1 MAMSK
6 KMRNADHVR
15 RMNVPGPDDAVV
27 KARLEEL
34 ILPAVYSQVAYFQ
47 SLGLR
52 ARILSL
58 PLMVAALLTLLWQ
71 QIPGVC
77 ALTRVLNRDGALWF
91 GPVQVSQAAVS
102 KRLQSL
108 PYELLRQVFTAL
120 QPVLQARWHTRQR
133 PLPESVVVARRQFAH
148 IYAVDGSSLEAL
160 FRKLAVLAD
169 APVGQLGG
177 KMCTVVDL
185 AMRLPEHIFFRAEAL
200 AHDTT
205 FLADILSLIQAGT
218 LWVFDRGFYDFAFF
232 GDVIDRGGQFITR
245 LKAKAVFQVQTVL
258 TSTPTLRDRVISLGG
273 NCPCRFPL
281 RLIEVRVKDTWYR
294 YVTSVLDPTC
304 LPPLVVAD
312 LYRRRWRIEEAFLIV
327 KRLLNLAY
335 LWTGSLNGILLQLW
349 ATWLFFAVLVDLGD
363 AVAEQLRRPFDDI
376 SLEMVFRG
384 LYHFHRAFSKGLAS
398 DPVQYLADPANRDL
412 GIVKRLPPSRLS
424 RLSIPFEA

>member
-1 MAMSK
+1 MGK
-6 KMRNADHVR
+6 KVRNADHVR
-15 RMNVPGPDDAVV
+15 RKNVPGPDNEVV
-27 KARLEEL
+27 KARLESL
-34 ILPAVYSQVAYFQ
+34 VSPAVYSQIAYFQ

-71 QIPGVC
+71 QIPGVSE
-77 ALTRVLNRDGALWF
+77 LTRVLNREGALWF

-108 PYELLRQVFTAL
+108 PYEVMRQVFMAL
-120 QPVLQARWHTRQR
+120 LPVLQARWLARQR
-133 PLPESVVVARRQFAH
+133 PLPESLVQTRSQFEH
-148 IYAVDGSSLEAL
+148 VYAVDGSSLEAL
-160 FRKLAVLAD
+160 FRKLAVLED
-169 APVGQLGG
+169 APLGQLGG
-177 KMCTVVDL
+177 KICTVVDL
-185 AMRLPEHIFFRAEAL
+185 AMRLPEQVFFRAEAL

-205 FLADILSLIQAGT
+205 FLPDLLSLIHAGT

-232 GDVIDRGGQFITR
+232 GDVIERGGHFITR
-245 LKAKAVFQVQTVL
+245 LKANAVFQVQTVL
-258 TSTPTLRDRVISLGG
+258 TNTPTLRDRVIILGG
-273 NCPCRFPL
+273 NTPCRYPL
-281 RLIEVRVKDTWYR
+281 RLVEIRVKDTWYR
-294 YVTSVLDPTC
+294 YVTSVLTPTR
-304 LPPLVVAD
+304 LPPLVVVD

-335 LWTGSLNGILLQLW
+335 LWTGSLNGILLQVW

-363 AVAEQLRRPFDDI
+363 AVAEQLMRPFDDI

-384 LYHFHRAFSKGLAS
+384 LYHFHRAFSKGTAS

-412 GIVKRLPPSRLS
+412 GIVKRLRPGRSSRLA
-424 RLSIPFEA
+424 LPLEA

>member
-1 MAMSK
+1 MGK
-6 KMRNADHVR
+6 KVRNADHVR
-15 RMNVPGPDDAVV
+15 RTNVPGPDNEVV
-27 KARLEEL
+27 KARLESL
-34 ILPAVYSQVAYFQ
+34 LSPAVDSQVGYFQ

-58 PLMVAALLTLLWQ
+58 PLMVAALLALLWQ
-71 QIPGVC
+71 QIPGVSE
-77 ALTRVLNRDGALWF
+77 LTRVLNRDGALWF
-91 GPVQVSQAAVS
+91 GPIQVSQAAVS

-108 PYELLRQVFTAL
+108 PYELLRQVFMAL
-120 QPVLQARWHTRQR
+120 LPVLQARWQARQR
-133 PLPESVVVARRQFAH
+133 PLPESVKVARRQFTH
-148 IYAVDGSSLEAL
+148 VYAVDGSSLEAL

-169 APVGQLGG
+169 APLGQLGG

-185 AMRLPEHIFFRAEAL
+185 AMRLPEQIFFRVEAL

-205 FLADILSLIQAGT
+205 FLSDILSLVQTGT

-232 GDVIDRGGQFITR
+232 GDVIERGGHFITR
-245 LKAKAVFQVQTVL
+245 LKANTVFQVQTVL
-258 TSTPTLRDRVISLGG
+258 THTNTLHDRVIILGAST
-273 NCPCRFPL
+273 PCRYPL
-281 RLIEVRVKDTWYR
+281 RLVEVRVKNAWYR
-294 YVTSVLDPTC
+294 YVTSVLDPAI

-335 LWTGSLNGILLQLW
+335 LWTGSLNGILLQVW

-363 AVAEQLRRPFDDI
+363 AVAEQLMRPFDDI

-384 LYHFHRAFSKGLAS
+384 LYHFHRAFAKGLAS
-398 DPVQYLADPANRDL
+398 DPVLYLADPANRDL
-412 GIVKRLPPSRLS
+412 GVLKRPRPGHPSRLTFS
-424 RLSIPFEA
+424 LEA